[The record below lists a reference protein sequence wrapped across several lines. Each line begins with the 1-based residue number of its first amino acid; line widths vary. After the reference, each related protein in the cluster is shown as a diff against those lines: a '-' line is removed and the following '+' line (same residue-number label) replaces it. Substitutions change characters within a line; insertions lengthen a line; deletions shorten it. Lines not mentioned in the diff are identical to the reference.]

1 LQYFGNAAPVT
12 YPCTEAGSR
21 LLAMGSIF
29 GQPHCSERGYGVTG
43 GALDR
48 RCTVN
53 KVGRSATRILPPFL
67 PLFCSGSGS
76 GSSPLSYLLS
86 STGGQCC
93 PTCLIGSS
101 LPFASRK
108 GCRRD
113 YLDIGQR
120 FQCGSWIVERGAT
133 ALSFARRDALKINAK
148 DAKIRVSGLDQKAEI
163 NPSHLHTVAAA
174 RAEQI
179 LDANAMQT
187 RGTLASASIGRDD
200 RGLDSSSGAL
210 PAAKR
215 GALPIVDP
223 WSIPIL

>member
-1 LQYFGNAAPVT
+1 LV
-12 YPCTEAGSR
+12 SLIVLR
-21 LLAMGSIF
+21 R
-29 GQPHCSERGYGVTG
+29 ERGYGATG
-43 GALDR
+43 GALDH

-53 KVGRSATRILPPFL
+53 KVGRSATRIRPPFL

-76 GSSPLSYLLS
+76 SPLSCLHS
-86 STGGQCC
+86 PTGGQCC

-113 YLDIGQR
+113 YLDTGQR
-120 FQCGSWIVERGAT
+120 FQRGAT
-133 ALSFARRDALKINAK
+133 ALSFACRDALKINAK

-223 WSIPIL
+223 WSIPTVLPSQGMS